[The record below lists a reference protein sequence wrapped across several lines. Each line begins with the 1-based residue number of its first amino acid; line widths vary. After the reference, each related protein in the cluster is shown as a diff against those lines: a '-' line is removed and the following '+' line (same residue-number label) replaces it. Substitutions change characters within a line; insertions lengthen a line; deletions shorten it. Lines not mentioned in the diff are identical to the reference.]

1 VTTTRAVWLFLA
13 VLTVVR
19 LTLIGTSELAF
30 DEAHYWMW
38 SERLAPAYFSKGP
51 GVAYFIWSSVALFG
65 PSEFGV
71 RFWSPVVAAGTSL
84 LLYYF
89 ARRLFSDVTGFW
101 LVIAMNCV
109 PIFNVGGFVMTTDP
123 LSVFFWTAAMFAFW
137 LALERSPEFSWWWPF
152 TGLLIGLGFLCKY
165 TNALQLVSVAAVLLL
180 VPRFRREFR
189 KPGLYALLAVFVIC
203 TLPPIIWNSNRMWT
217 TVSHLQHRGALNE
230 PFGIRPLEL
239 LSFLGMHFAVY
250 SPLLFLALAWAV
262 IASWRRAHQQFK
274 GIYLLWFGVP
284 VFAFYFILSTNH
296 ASNANWDALAFF
308 SLAVL
313 AASYWRERI
322 ESRPHLFRW
331 ATAAFVIGLLL
342 SIFALNTD
350 VLHAVG
356 IHVSRKDPADR
367 TRGWRNATA
376 AIEQLRG
383 EVEAQLGQ
391 PVFMIADERARASE
405 LAFYFRDK
413 RVEGPDHPPVYIIE
427 SQDIMNQFSF
437 WPRYDEFVPGPAN
450 AERGSGSGDV
460 YTEEGGINPFEGRTA
475 IYVQNSNKQA
485 PRNITQAF
493 ASTEPFRT
501 VEVRRHGR
509 LVRTLYLFI
518 CKNYRPLPL

>member
-1 VTTTRAVWLFLA
+1 MTTTRAVWLFLA